1 MTELPFADHQ
11 TYLNQWFN
19 DALTDYLV
27 YHTDRRPDQPTLAEI
42 RAALADTAADAE
54 AILKKVLQDDEDAYA
69 QHQEQMADDSSY
81 RRQMID
87 AGRGHL
93 LKG

>member
-1 MTELPFADHQ
+1 MKKRLGFGHQ
-11 TYLNQWFN
+11 SDLNQWFN
-19 DALTDYLV
+19 ETLQEYLEQSPN
-27 YHTDRRPDQPTLAEI
+27 RPTLAQI
-42 RAALADTAADAE
+42 RAALGDTALDAE
-54 AILKKVLQDDEDAYA
+54 DILEMASNDDEDAYD

>member
-1 MTELPFADHQ
+1 MTKLPFADHQ
-11 TYLNQWFN
+11 TYLNHWFN
-19 DALTDYLV
+19 ETLQDYLV

-42 RAALADTAADAE
+42 RAALADTALDAE
-54 AILKKVLQDDEDAYA
+54 AILEKAVQDDEDAYDE
-69 QHQEQMADDSSY
+69 HQKRLADDSNY
-81 RRQMID
+81 RKQIID